1 MKIKDLS
8 FYTEIT
14 VENTNSINGGI
25 ASFLDPVGYANEVSQ
40 LVFSGASQNEI
51 NSFFL
56 ESYMDNTIAINDLIA
71 NPPTIE
77 PTVFPGSG
85 FV

>member
-14 VENTNSINGGI
+14 VENTNSINAGI
-25 ASFLDPVGYANEVSQ
+25 ASSLDPVGYANEISQ
-40 LVFSGASQNEI
+40 LLSSGASLDEF
-51 NSFFL
+51 NSFFFQ
-56 ESYMDNTIAINDLIA
+56 SYLDNTIAFNDLTA

-77 PTVFPGSG
+77 PTDFAVSVF
-85 FV
+85 